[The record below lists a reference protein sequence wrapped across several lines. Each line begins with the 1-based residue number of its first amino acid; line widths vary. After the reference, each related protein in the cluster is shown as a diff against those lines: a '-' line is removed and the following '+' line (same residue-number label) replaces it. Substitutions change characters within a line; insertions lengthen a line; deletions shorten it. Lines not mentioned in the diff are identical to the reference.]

1 MVSYMSQKNLGKL
14 LLLLFFVYCVLI
26 PIAANGFS
34 LTQEEKA
41 WLSNQKKTTLR
52 YIIPP
57 KYYPISMVDNG
68 EPNGVVLEYIKI
80 IEEALGLKL
89 ELIDVPW
96 SKGLER
102 ARLKEIDLLPC
113 LSETPE
119 RAQYLKFTKDPY
131 LTLPIVIISRKDIK
145 NISSVKDLAGYRV
158 AVDPNLVAY
167 SKLKN
172 DYADIDIDFVFRETT
187 PEVIRA
193 VHLGDADACFVS
205 SAVAGYLISQNG
217 WSNLMIAA
225 ETDWPDT
232 KLRMAVRNDWPILA
246 RIIEKVVQS
255 IPRRTKEEIFNKW
268 VPVRFEHGL
277 QESVI
282 VKVILPIVGLAVLII
297 SILTTLFIGVLLRR
311 NRVITHQVQVR
322 LDTQQALLESVI
334 NSIPELIFV
343 KDLQGTY
350 LACNTS
356 FAEFIGRKREEI
368 IGLDDSQF
376 FDKETAEKFR
386 EHDRRMISEEK
397 PLRSEKWVT
406 YPDGTRIL
414 LDTLKAPFIDSEGK
428 ANGLVG
434 ISRDITESKLVEE
447 DLKKLSTAVEQ
458 SPASVVITD
467 LEGNIEYV
475 NPKFCEVT
483 GYSEQEAMGQ
493 NPRILKSDESPPE
506 IYQELWK
513 ALTAG
518 RDWRGELLNKK
529 KNGEVFWESAL
540 ISPIK
545 SADGNITHYLAVKED
560 ISERKK
566 DEEALLKS
574 EAKFRRLFNS
584 AGIPLVYVHAN
595 ETIQLLNDKFTELFG
610 YTVED
615 MPTLEK
621 CFELVYPDSEYR
633 QWVKNTWHAAVQRAV
648 GEDTDIEP
656 VEYRMTCKNG
666 EVKRVIIAGS
676 IFDDF
681 FLATFMD
688 VTEIKRA
695 EEALQTRVEELNDV
709 QSAMLNMMEDLDKEK
724 AKAEEATRAKSDFL
738 ANMSH
743 EIRTPMNAVIGMSHL
758 ALKTDLSPKQ
768 LDYLLKIQSSANSLL
783 GIINDILD
791 FSKIEAG
798 KLDMEIVEFNLS
810 DTLDNVANVITVK
823 AQEKENLEV
832 LFSLDSRT
840 PNFLVGD
847 PLRLNQILVN
857 LGNNAVKFTEEGEI
871 VLTTKLLENTEDKI
885 TLQFS
890 VRDTGIGMNAEQQ
903 AKLFRAFSQADTS
916 TTRKYGG
923 TGLGLTISKRL
934 VEMMGGEI
942 WVESDSGQ
950 GTTFSFTADFGLGKE
965 TVKRRFEPSPDLRG
979 LKVLVV
985 DDSAT
990 SREILQDILESF
1002 SFEVYLSPSGEEAQ
1016 EEIERADKDNP
1027 FELVIMDWHMPG
1039 MDGIEA
1045 SKRIKN
1051 NRTLSKIPAIIL
1063 VTAYG
1068 REKLMQ
1074 QAYEIGLEGF
1084 LLKPVSAS
1092 MLFDAV
1098 MQALEKEVKDVPQA
1112 VRKKGQ
1118 SVEDLNTISGARVL
1132 LVEDNEINQQVAME
1146 ILQGAGLI
1154 VTVANDGQEGVN
1166 AAKQNEYD
1174 AILMDIQMPV
1184 MDGYEAAKTIRNWEG
1199 GRRNE
1204 GKDPIPIIAMTAH
1217 AMVGDDQKSIE
1228 AGMNDH
1234 VTKPIDPDQL
1244 FTSLLKWINP
1254 IAGRTADQNLQVN
1267 DPFAEPDQLVLEE
1280 DDLPE
1285 SLPGFDLEAGQ
1296 LRLMGNKRLYRKL
1309 LIDFRT
1315 KYGGVASE
1323 ISEALAVNDFDKAHS
1338 LVHNLKGLAGNLE
1351 ATNLQ
1356 AAAMEMEKLVKGQSA
1371 ENVSEKDIK
1380 EKFTEL
1386 NNAIEQA
1393 LDAVHTLGPTV
1404 EKKTIGSSIGAGE
1417 SVPPELIKKETES
1430 IIKAV
1435 EMGDVMKIKS
1445 IAEELKSESDAVAP
1459 FCDELVRLAEDFNFE
1474 GIQKIV
1480 LELDS

>member
-1 MVSYMSQKNLGKL
+1 MVSYMSQKKPGKL
-14 LLLLFFVYCVLI
+14 LFLLFFVYCVFI

-41 WLSNQKKTTLR
+41 WLSNHEKTTLR

-57 KYYPISMVDNG
+57 KYYPISIVDNG
-68 EPNGVVLEYIKI
+68 EPNGVVLEYIGI

-96 SKGLER
+96 SKGLEK

-119 RAQYLKFTKDPY
+119 RAQYLKFTKNPY

-145 NISSVKDLAGYRV
+145 NISSVKDLTGYRV
-158 AVDPNLVAY
+158 SVDPNLVAY

-172 DYADIDIDFVFRETT
+172 EYADIDIDFVFRETT

-246 RIIEKVVQS
+246 GIIEKVVQS

-282 VKVILPIVGLAVLII
+282 VKVILPIVGVAVLII

-311 NRVITHQVQVR
+311 NRVITHQVQAR
-322 LDTQQALLESVI
+322 LDTQQALLDSVI

-368 IGLDDSQF
+368 IGLDDSHF

-386 EHDRRMISEEK
+386 LHDRRMISEEK

-414 LDTLKAPFIDSEGK
+414 LDTLKAPFIDSEGR

-513 ALTAG
+513 ALAAG

-545 SADGNITHYLAVKED
+545 SADGSITHYLAVKED
-560 ISERKK
+560 ITDRKR

-574 EAKFRRLFNS
+574 EAKFRRLFNV
-584 AGIPLVYVHAN
+584 AGIPLVYVRAN
-595 ETIQLLNDKFTELFG
+595 GNIQLLNNKFTELFG
-610 YTVED
+610 YTVAE

-633 QWVKNTWHAAVQRAV
+633 QWAQNTWQAAVQRAV
-648 GEDTDIEP
+648 AEDTDIEP
-656 VEYRMTCKNG
+656 IEYRMTCKNG
-666 EVKRVIIAGS
+666 EVRRVIIAGS

-688 VTEIKRA
+688 VTEIKKA
-695 EEALQTRVEELNDV
+695 EEVLQTQVEDLNDV

-724 AKAEEATRAKSDFL
+724 VKAEAATRAKSDFL

-758 ALKTDLSPKQ
+758 ALKTELTLKQ
-768 LDYLLKIQSSANSLL
+768 QDYLNKIQSSANSLL

-798 KLDMEIVEFNLS
+798 KLDMEAVEFDLAE
-810 DTLDNVANVITVK
+810 TLDNVANVISVK
-823 AQEKENLEV
+823 AQEREDLEV
-832 LFSLDSRT
+832 LFNLDSQV
-840 PNFLVGD
+840 PNFLIGD

-857 LGNNAVKFTEEGEI
+857 LGNNAVKFTEQGEI
-871 VLTTKLLENTEDKI
+871 VLTTKLVKTSDDTV

-890 VRDTGIGMNAEQQ
+890 MQDSGIGMTAEQQ
-903 AKLFRAFSQADTS
+903 SKLFQAFSQADTS

-934 VEMMGGEI
+934 VNMMAGEI
-942 WVESDSGQ
+942 WVESQSDQ

-965 TVKRRFEPSPDLRG
+965 RIKRRFDPSPDLRG

-985 DDSAT
+985 DDNVT
-990 SREILQDILESF
+990 SRQILQVMLESF
-1002 SFEVYLSPSGEEAQ
+1002 SFEVSVAASGPEGITELETAG
-1016 EEIERADKDNP
+1016 KDVP
-1027 FELVIMDWHMPG
+1027 FELVLMDWKMPD

-1045 SKRIKN
+1045 SELIKGHKD
-1051 NRTLSKIPAIIL
+1051 LSKIPPIIL

-1068 REKLMQ
+1068 REEVMQ
-1074 QAYEIGLEGF
+1074 LAEQAGLEGF
-1084 LLKPVSAS
+1084 LLKPVSPS
-1092 MLFDAV
+1092 TLFDAI
-1098 MQALEKEVKDVPQA
+1098 MQAFGKDVSAPARIQRGA
-1112 VRKKGQ
+1112 DKQPDGLKHI
-1118 SVEDLNTISGARVL
+1118 EGARVL

-1146 ILQGAGLI
+1146 ILQGAGLK
-1154 VTVANDGQEGVN
+1154 VTVANNGQEGLE
-1166 AAKQNEYD
+1166 AAMQNSYD

-1184 MDGYEAAKTIRNWEG
+1184 MDGYTASREIRKWESVSANADSDVWGTEDRGQRTDDREQRVDGREQSPDDGIQASNLKAEGRGQKSEDRIRNTNSAF
-1199 GRRNE
+1199 RIPHSAF
-1204 GKDPIPIIAMTAH
+1204 KSVPIIAMTAH
-1217 AMVGDDQKSIE
+1217 AMTGDEQKSLA
-1228 AGMNDH
+1228 AGMNGH

-1244 FTSLLKWINP
+1244 FATLQKWIKP
-1254 IAGRTADQNLQVN
+1254 VAERTIVPKSLPASGGPPVLDA
-1267 DPFAEPDQLVLEE
+1267 PPEPDQAVPDKDE
-1280 DDLPE
+1280 LPE
-1285 SLPGFDLEAGQ
+1285 SLPGFDLTAG
-1296 LRLMGNKRLYRKL
+1296 LKR
-1309 LIDFRT
+1309 
-1315 KYGGVASE
+1315 
-1323 ISEALAVNDFDKAHS
+1323 
-1338 LVHNLKGLAGNLE
+1338 
-1351 ATNLQ
+1351 
-1356 AAAMEMEKLVKGQSA
+1356 
-1371 ENVSEKDIK
+1371 
-1380 EKFTEL
+1380 
-1386 NNAIEQA
+1386 IE
-1393 LDAVHTLGPTV
+1393 G
-1404 EKKTIGSSIGAGE
+1404 K
-1417 SVPPELIKKETES
+1417 
-1430 IIKAV
+1430 
-1435 EMGDVMKIKS
+1435 
-1445 IAEELKSESDAVAP
+1445 
-1459 FCDELVRLAEDFNFE
+1459 
-1474 GIQKIV
+1474 
-1480 LELDS
+1480 

>member
-1 MVSYMSQKNLGKL
+1 MVSFMSQKKPGKSL
-14 LLLLFFVYCVLI
+14 FLLFFVYCVFI

-41 WLSNQKKTTLR
+41 WLSNHKKTPLR

-57 KYYPISMVDNG
+57 KYYPISIVDNG
-68 EPNGVVLEYIKI
+68 EPNGVVLEYIGI

-96 SKGLER
+96 SKGLEK

-119 RAQYLKFTKDPY
+119 RAQYLKFTKNPY

-158 AVDPNLVAY
+158 SVDPNLVAY

-172 DYADIDIDFVFRETT
+172 EYADIDIDFVFRETT

-246 RIIEKVVQS
+246 GIIEKVVQS

-282 VKVILPIVGLAVLII
+282 VKVILPIIGVAVLII

-311 NRVITHQVQVR
+311 NRVITHQVQAR
-322 LDTQQALLESVI
+322 LDTQQALLDSVI

-368 IGLDDSQF
+368 IGLDDSHF

-414 LDTLKAPFIDSEGK
+414 LDTLKAPFIDSEGR

-545 SADGNITHYLAVKED
+545 SADGSITHYLAVKED
-560 ISERKK
+560 ITGRKK
-566 DEEALLKS
+566 VEAALQENEERLRAIINTAPVGMALVMDRKIIMGNNLLGEMLGYDPDKMVGMQTRSFYVDDEEWERVGQAVYPALERDETVSIEVQMRHSGGKSFDVLLNASAFMLATGPREIIVTFLDISDRKRDEEALLKS
-574 EAKFRRLFNS
+574 EAKFRRLFNV
-584 AGIPLVYVHAN
+584 AGIPLVNVRAN
-595 ETIQLLNDKFTELFG
+595 GNIQLLNNKFTELFG
-610 YTVED
+610 YTVAE

-621 CFELVYPDSEYR
+621 YFELVYPDPEYR
-633 QWVKNTWHAAVQRAV
+633 QWAQNTWQAAVQRAV
-648 GEDTDIEP
+648 AEDTDIEP
-656 VEYRMTCKNG
+656 IEYRMTCKNG
-666 EVKRVIIAGS
+666 EVRRVIIAGS
-676 IFDDF
+676 AFDDF

-688 VTEIKRA
+688 VTEIKKA
-695 EEALQTRVEELNDV
+695 EEALQTQVEELNDV

-724 AKAEEATRAKSDFL
+724 AKAEAATRAKSDFL

-758 ALKTDLSPKQ
+758 ALKTELTPKQ
-768 LDYLLKIQSSANSLL
+768 QDYLNKIQSSANSLL

-798 KLDMEIVEFNLS
+798 KLDMEAVEFDLAE
-810 DTLDNVANVITVK
+810 TLDNVANVISVK
-823 AQEKENLEV
+823 AQEREDLEV
-832 LFSLDSRT
+832 LFNHDSRV
-840 PNFLVGD
+840 PNFLIGD

-857 LGNNAVKFTEEGEI
+857 LGNNAVKFTERGEI
-871 VLTTKLLENTEDKI
+871 VLTTKLVKTSDDTV

-890 VRDTGIGMNAEQQ
+890 MQDSGIGMTAEQQ
-903 AKLFRAFSQADTS
+903 SKLFQAFSQADTS

-934 VEMMGGEI
+934 VNMMAGEI
-942 WVESDSGQ
+942 WVESEPDQ

-965 TVKRRFEPSPDLRG
+965 RVKRRFEPSPDLRG

-985 DDSAT
+985 DDNVT
-990 SREILQDILESF
+990 SRHILQDN
-1002 SFEVYLSPSGEEAQ
+1002 A
-1016 EEIERADKDNP
+1016 
-1027 FELVIMDWHMPG
+1027 
-1039 MDGIEA
+1039 GIFF
-1045 SKRIKN
+1045 I
-1051 NRTLSKIPAIIL
+1051 
-1063 VTAYG
+1063 
-1068 REKLMQ
+1068 
-1074 QAYEIGLEGF
+1074 
-1084 LLKPVSAS
+1084 
-1092 MLFDAV
+1092 
-1098 MQALEKEVKDVPQA
+1098 
-1112 VRKKGQ
+1112 
-1118 SVEDLNTISGARVL
+1118 
-1132 LVEDNEINQQVAME
+1132 
-1146 ILQGAGLI
+1146 
-1154 VTVANDGQEGVN
+1154 
-1166 AAKQNEYD
+1166 
-1174 AILMDIQMPV
+1174 
-1184 MDGYEAAKTIRNWEG
+1184 
-1199 GRRNE
+1199 
-1204 GKDPIPIIAMTAH
+1204 
-1217 AMVGDDQKSIE
+1217 
-1228 AGMNDH
+1228 
-1234 VTKPIDPDQL
+1234 
-1244 FTSLLKWINP
+1244 
-1254 IAGRTADQNLQVN
+1254 
-1267 DPFAEPDQLVLEE
+1267 
-1280 DDLPE
+1280 
-1285 SLPGFDLEAGQ
+1285 
-1296 LRLMGNKRLYRKL
+1296 
-1309 LIDFRT
+1309 
-1315 KYGGVASE
+1315 
-1323 ISEALAVNDFDKAHS
+1323 
-1338 LVHNLKGLAGNLE
+1338 
-1351 ATNLQ
+1351 
-1356 AAAMEMEKLVKGQSA
+1356 
-1371 ENVSEKDIK
+1371 
-1380 EKFTEL
+1380 
-1386 NNAIEQA
+1386 
-1393 LDAVHTLGPTV
+1393 
-1404 EKKTIGSSIGAGE
+1404 
-1417 SVPPELIKKETES
+1417 
-1430 IIKAV
+1430 
-1435 EMGDVMKIKS
+1435 
-1445 IAEELKSESDAVAP
+1445 
-1459 FCDELVRLAEDFNFE
+1459 
-1474 GIQKIV
+1474 
-1480 LELDS
+1480 